1 LVHSL
6 GDRSRPLRTGVRDI
20 FLRPDSWHVNPQVDP
35 VAERAGH
42 APGIPVDDRRLAA
55 ASAVTLAGMSARAS
69 VKR

>member
-1 LVHSL
+1 
-6 GDRSRPLRTGVRDI
+6 VRHV

-55 ASAVTLAGMSARAS
+55 TSAVTLAGVSARAS
-69 VKR
+69 LQVTSTPSCAE